1 MPSLILLVKRLMLVK
16 KAKVVILQALKQSRT
31 EMVQDFLDHK
41 PEIYVPSYKFE
52 NSPAL
57 LKLAREKYFMTWLSS
72 HWQNFN
78 KISTHFSVEEKVFLE
93 TVFAEVFLEL
103 ISKWSIV
110 KTVDSAQINLGI
122 GLVNDMQTALNQFLK
137 AGEKA
142 DTMRNMLEIALEKNR
157 VVFDRMIKQ
166 LSEEN
171 L

>member
-1 MPSLILLVKRLMLVK
+1 MLDK
-16 KAKVVILQALKQSRT
+16 KAAFAILQTLKQSRA

-41 PEIYVPSYKFE
+41 PEIYTPSYKYE
-52 NSPAL
+52 NSPVL

-72 HWQNFN
+72 HWQIFS
-78 KISTHFSVEEKVFLE
+78 KIAVHFSAEDKGFIE
-93 TVFAEVFLEL
+93 TVFAGVFLEL
-103 ISKWSIV
+103 LSKWSIV
-110 KTVDSAQINLGI
+110 KTTDSAQIDLGLE
-122 GLVNDMQTALNQFLK
+122 LVNDMKTALNQFLI

-142 DTMRNMLEIALEKNR
+142 DSMRNMLDVALEKNR